1 MSYTMTVTCRCPCM
15 PGACHSSSC
24 IIADLSPP
32 KPVDHD
38 KDIGKPSRW
47 SENTDGS
54 SVYSLRSSPTEASSP
69 SARLTLVEQE
79 MRWEVASGLGISG
92 VDSMSHS
99 DKASAPALVPK
110 PLRVRNCSQANLQVP
125 EPQPPSYSQLVDKP
139 LPPYPTGIVTP
150 VEDTSRPRTAS
161 QNGPSN
167 QSRLRCTLPTKPSA
181 CDLAL
186 LNRLLAKTGQTYS
199 AQPKAED
206 RPPKQLRQIPRIE
219 TNFDHLSNQDR
230 SATVPLLNNGYGK
243 LNGSRAWLSNERTE
257 EKNSDLK
264 PDPPAPGRVRRYS
277 NSIVQTFQKIWPSA
291 LSPRSPPR
299 PRSRRT
305 FHASPRSAGPSPIN
319 TSPSSASS
327 VGKRPPPSPTTRM
340 KRVLSALMEERVS
353 IDLTAVTKSDEI
365 DQLLQR
371 TRRLLIDGLPPLAD
385 SKEVSEEDPPVG
397 DEDPEKLASEFL
409 TFRRKTM
416 HELDGRPTSRFRP
429 PIKKPK
435 VPILEQVMYCVDELS
450 DLFSL
455 ALVNRETYT
464 VFKLNELGFI
474 KRTLRRCSPPAWE
487 LREITEVPYNPQS
500 PAGCQALAASLYIRH
515 HTRDVCHLA
524 AIKFLLENHCR
535 PLFSQPVLDGLRN
548 PHSPEAAEV
557 DAAIWR
563 VFTFCHLFGNRKER
577 EEDIHGQRLW
587 LLGERLSV
595 EADLPPICRT
605 MPEPA
610 DFNTVLFNPP
620 SGFAQ
625 GNAGGLSRRQLL
637 NMVDIWIAMGTL
649 LDFLRQET
657 ERARRYGLFDEVYP
671 RIQTPK
677 QEVRALRSWLDF
689 IPTLGPA
696 AVLELAPLGPRSD
709 PDVAF
714 ARASSNGWTNW
725 SPPSAGSPRSTFLI
739 GAVRSVLRDMPN
751 GGYRKGEKSSVA
763 GSMGRQARI

>member
-1 MSYTMTVTCRCPCM
+1 M
-15 PGACHSSSC
+15 
-24 IIADLSPP
+24 
-32 KPVDHD
+32 
-38 KDIGKPSRW
+38 
-47 SENTDGS
+47 
-54 SVYSLRSSPTEASSP
+54 SP
-69 SARLTLVEQE
+69 SEKAR
-79 MRWEVASGLGISG
+79 
-92 VDSMSHS
+92 
-99 DKASAPALVPK
+99 APALVPK
-110 PLRVRNCSQANLQVP
+110 PLRVRNCSQTHLQVP

-186 LNRLLAKTGQTYS
+186 LDRLLAKTGQLYPPP
-199 AQPKAED
+199 PKAED
-206 RPPKQLRQIPRIE
+206 RPPKQLPQIPRIE
-219 TNFDHLSNQDR
+219 TNFDRISEQDR
-230 SATVPLLNNGYGK
+230 SATVPLLDKGYGK
-243 LNGSRAWLSNERTE
+243 LKGSRTWFSENITDG
-257 EKNSDLK
+257 KDSSLK

-305 FHASPRSAGPSPIN
+305 FHASPRSAAPSPVN

-340 KRVLSALMEERVS
+340 KRVLSALMEERLSV
-353 IDLTAVTKSDEI
+353 DLTALTKSDEI

-385 SKEVSEEDPPVG
+385 SGKVSKEDLPAGDENPEKQVSE
-397 DEDPEKLASEFL
+397 LSNL
-409 TFRRKTM
+409 RRKTM

-429 PIKKPK
+429 PIRKPK
-435 VPILEQVMYCVDELS
+435 VPILEQVMHFVEDLS

-455 ALVNRETYT
+455 ALVNRETLT
-464 VFKLNELGFI
+464 AFKLNELGFI
-474 KRTLRRCSPPAWE
+474 KSTLRRGSPPAWE

-515 HTRDVCHLA
+515 YTRDVCHLA
-524 AIKFLLENHCR
+524 AIKFLLENHCQ
-535 PLFSQPVLDGLRN
+535 PLLSQPVLDGLRN
-548 PHSPEAAEV
+548 PHSPEAGEV

-577 EEDIHGQRLW
+577 EGDIHGQRLW
-587 LLGERLSV
+587 LLGEGLSV
-595 EADLPPICRT
+595 EADLPPVCRT

-625 GNAGGLSRRQLL
+625 GNVNGLSRRQLL

-657 ERARRYGLFDEVYP
+657 ERARRYGLFDEAYP
-671 RIQTPK
+671 PIRTPK
-677 QEVRALRSWLDF
+677 QEVKALSKFLVFDISYCHLTKSMLPQDPGSTSFQLSAQLQFWNLLPWAQGQIQTSPSRGLAQTDGRIGLLRAR
-689 IPTLGPA
+689 PA
-696 AVLELAPLGPRSD
+696 HVLI
-709 PDVAF
+709 F
-714 ARASSNGWTNW
+714 
-725 SPPSAGSPRSTFLI
+725 
-739 GAVRSVLRDMPN
+739 
-751 GGYRKGEKSSVA
+751 
-763 GSMGRQARI
+763 

>member
-1 MSYTMTVTCRCPCM
+1 
-15 PGACHSSSC
+15 
-24 IIADLSPP
+24 
-32 KPVDHD
+32 
-38 KDIGKPSRW
+38 
-47 SENTDGS
+47 
-54 SVYSLRSSPTEASSP
+54 
-69 SARLTLVEQE
+69 
-79 MRWEVASGLGISG
+79 
-92 VDSMSHS
+92 MSHS

-110 PLRVRNCSQANLQVP
+110 PLRVRNCSHTTLQVP

-186 LNRLLAKTGQTYS
+186 LDRLLAKTGQLHPRP
-199 AQPKAED
+199 PKAED
-206 RPPKQLRQIPRIE
+206 GPSKQPPQIPRIE
-219 TNFDHLSNQDR
+219 TNLDHLSEQDR
-230 SATVPLLNNGYGK
+230 SATVPLLSQGYGK
-243 LNGSRAWLSNERTE
+243 INSSRTWLSDDTAK
-257 EKNSDLK
+257 EKHSGLK
-264 PDPPAPGRVRRYS
+264 PDSPAPGRVRRYS
-277 NSIVQTFQKIWPSA
+277 NSIVQTFQKIWASA

-299 PRSRRT
+299 PKSRRT
-305 FHASPRSAGPSPIN
+305 FHSSPRSAAPSPIN
-319 TSPSSASS
+319 ISPSSASS

-340 KRVLSALMEERVS
+340 QRVLSALMEERLSV
-353 IDLTAVTKSDEI
+353 DLTAVRKSDEI
-365 DQLLQR
+365 DQLLQQA
-371 TRRLLIDGLPPLAD
+371 RRLLIDGLPPLVH
-385 SKEVSEEDPPVG
+385 SREVIKEDLPV
-397 DEDPEKLASEFL
+397 DDQRPEKRPSESSNP
-409 TFRRKTM
+409 RRKTM
-416 HELDGRPTSRFRP
+416 HELDGRPTSRFHP
-429 PIKKPK
+429 PIKKPNG
-435 VPILEQVMYCVDELS
+435 PILEKVMHFVDDLS

-464 VFKLNELGFI
+464 AFKLNE
-474 KRTLRRCSPPAWE
+474 
-487 LREITEVPYNPQS
+487 
-500 PAGCQALAASLYIRH
+500 ALAASLYIRH
-515 HTRDVCHLA
+515 YTRDVCHLA

-535 PLFSQPVLDGLRN
+535 PLLSEPILDGLRN
-548 PHSPEAAEV
+548 PHSLEAAEV

-637 NMVDIWIAMGTL
+637 NMVDIWIALGTL

-657 ERARRYGLFDEVYP
+657 ERARRYGLFDEACP
-671 RIQTPK
+671 PIRTPK

-725 SPPSAGSPRSTFLI
+725 SPPSVDSPRSNFLI
-739 GAVRSVLRDMPN
+739 RAVRS
-751 GGYRKGEKSSVA
+751 KSREAVRRWLDGQT
-763 GSMGRQARI
+763 GSDLNA